1 MERMA
6 LDANA
11 RASGDLFTLEEEL
24 MNRYM
29 TSLSFA
35 VALAACACGATRVV
49 GALLEYGDEDVLGS
63 GTTYPGDP
71 KAGATLE
78 GLAVDS
84 VTFGAAP
91 LFHGFPFTPSGG
103 DYPGTDQIYVGSV
116 QTGAHDGYS
125 GSPRISGPQVITL
138 DYSSLVP
145 TGQTVDSLTLG
156 IGADDFQ
163 FPAFGQPFVA
173 KLNGQDAPAL
183 TSTLNSINQGGPV
196 VQFLTIGVSPSV
208 LLPSHV
214 LTLSIDEGGDGG
226 DGWAVDF
233 LTVGVKTVPVPEP
246 STLLLAGVGALGL
259 LQVGRRK

>member
-1 MERMA
+1 
-6 LDANA
+6 
-11 RASGDLFTLEEEL
+11 

-29 TSLSFA
+29 ASFSMV
-35 VALAACACGATRVV
+35 VALAACACGATRAVA
-49 GALLEYGDEDVLGS
+49 ALLEYGDEDVLGT
-63 GTTYPGDP
+63 GTYSGDP

-84 VTFGAAP
+84 VTFGAPA
-91 LFHGFPFTPSGG
+91 LFHGFPFAPAAG

-116 QTGAHDGYS
+116 QSGAHDGYS
-125 GSPRISGPQVITL
+125 NSSPRINGPQVITL

-145 TGQTVDSLTLG
+145 AGQGVDSLTLG

-196 VQFLTIGVSPSV
+196 VQFLTIGVSPAV
-208 LLPSHV
+208 LAANHV

-226 DGWAVDF
+226 DGWAIDY

-246 STLLLAGVGALGL
+246 SALLLLATGGAVVL
-259 LQVGRRK
+259 LRRRHW

>member
-1 MERMA
+1 
-6 LDANA
+6 
-11 RASGDLFTLEEEL
+11 

-29 TSLSFA
+29 TSLSLA
-35 VALAACACGATRVV
+35 VALAACTCGATRAV

-63 GTTYPGDP
+63 GTSYPIDP
-71 KAGATLE
+71 KTGATLE
-78 GLAVDS
+78 GLAVDA

-91 LFHGFPFTPSGG
+91 VGHLFPFSPSVGEF
-103 DYPGTDQIYVGSV
+103 PGTDEIYVGSV

-125 GSPRISGPQVITL
+125 GSPRTNGPQVITL

-145 TGQTVDSLTLG
+145 AGQAVDSLTLG

-173 KLNGQDAPAL
+173 KLNGQDAPVL
-183 TSTLNSINQGGPV
+183 TATLNSVDQGGPV
-196 VQFLTIGVSPSV
+196 VQFFSIGISPAV
-208 LLPSHV
+208 LAANHV

-233 LTVGVKTVPVPEP
+233 LTVGVKTVAVPEP
-246 STLLLAGVGALGL
+246 STLLLSGLGGLAWL
-259 LQVGRRK
+259 LVRRRK